1 MNRFL
6 AHPRLA
12 VAFGEWLRC
21 TCGFLGC
28 TAMAGAISIGAAAP
42 SDAAAGTEPEP
53 HRPVPPVCRHAAGDR
68 YTAHKCKEAWV
79 AMYERSRRR
88 SGHGGDFP
96 RWGHRY
102 DRKPK
107 KEHNAPSPRPRE
119 DPAPNAA
126 PPGRPR
132 SASPSPSP
140 SQRTSK
146 PSQSTSKRTSAPA
159 APVQA
164 REQADEVD
172 SRPSSLQPVLLLGL
186 LLPAAAAMC
195 YPFRHRIYTAAIAGL
210 SPGPAP
216 NAQDPQPAHFTY
228 RPMLNPF
235 ATPAAGLK
243 GPGATS
249 TARVLALTALDAH
262 GDDSLVVVPRPD
274 AITLFGLAEDELL
287 DDDTAGLFIPG
298 NLDAALAYLET
309 ELAIREKSGVSQ
321 GRRLL
326 LVADCAQEA
335 ERITALLTHHPDA
348 VFAILLGHWT
358 GDQATIDDEG
368 LVEAP
373 PAVASNLPSHLPAM
387 SRTEARDR
395 LMKVLDRHK
404 DTRKPPSRRRSTSRR
419 G

>member
-6 AHPRLA
+6 AHPKLA

-28 TAMAGAISIGAAAP
+28 TAMAGAISIGAAGP

-53 HRPVPPVCRHAAGDR
+53 RRPVPPVCRHAVGDR
-68 YTAHKCKEAWV
+68 YAAHKCKEAWV

-88 SGHGGDFP
+88 SGHGRDLP
-96 RWGHRY
+96 RWGERY

-107 KEHNAPSPRPRE
+107 KEHKAPSPHPRE
-119 DPAPNAA
+119 NVVPRPAA
-126 PPGRPR
+126 PARPR

-140 SQRTSK
+140 SQ
-146 PSQSTSKRTSAPA
+146 STPKRTSVAS
-159 APVQA
+159 APVRP

-172 SRPSSLQPVLLLGL
+172 SRPSSLQPVLLLSL

-195 YPFRHRIYTAAIAGL
+195 YPFRHRIYTAATAGL
-210 SPGPAP
+210 APVPAP
-216 NAQDPQPAHFTY
+216 SAQDPQPVRFTY
-228 RPMLNPF
+228 RPALNPF
-235 ATPAAGLK
+235 ATPPAGLT

-249 TARVLALTALDAH
+249 TARVLALTALDVH
-262 GDDSLVVVPRPD
+262 GDNSLVVVPRPD

-287 DDDTAGLFIPG
+287 DDDPAGLFIPG

-309 ELAIREKSGVSQ
+309 ELAIRERSGVTE

-335 ERITALLTHHPDA
+335 ERIMALLTHHPDA
-348 VFAILLGHWT
+348 VFAVLLGHWT
-358 GDQATIDDEG
+358 GEQAVIDDEG

-373 PAVASNLPSHLPAM
+373 PAVASNFPSRLPAM

-395 LMKVLDRHK
+395 LLKVLAQQK
-404 DTRKPPSRRRSTSRR
+404 DTQKPPTRRRSTSRR